1 MRLAVLAFT
10 LVLLAQPCSA
20 HTDLYLIALMG
31 QSNME
36 GRGELADLPPGFPA
50 NPTKLWTFTNSYKW
64 EPAREPVDAPQGQV
78 DVVSMGK
85 RAGVGPSLALADD
98 FVSAHPSTSVGLIPC
113 ARGASSISEWQETQ
127 TKQPRST
134 LFGSCMT
141 RMKAVSP
148 ADGTIRAAIFWQGG
162 SDTKYQDDAL
172 RWKER
177 FTSFVADLRADLG
190 NPNLPVIMVILGTPN
205 QETLRKRPYWQ
216 VVREQQWSV
225 NIPGVIKIEAD
236 GYERKADGVHFTT
249 RGQLAFGAALASLLP
264 AP

>member
-1 MRLAVLAFT
+1 MA
-10 LVLLAQPCSA
+10 
-20 HTDLYLIALMG
+20 
-31 QSNME
+31 
-36 GRGELADLPPGFPA
+36 
-50 NPTKLWTFTNSYKW
+50 
-64 EPAREPVDAPQGQV
+64 
-78 DVVSMGK
+78 
-85 RAGVGPSLALADD
+85 
-98 FVSAHPSTSVGLIPC
+98 
-113 ARGASSISEWQETQ
+113 
-127 TKQPRST
+127 
-134 LFGSCMT
+134 
-141 RMKAVSP
+141 
-148 ADGTIRAAIFWQGG
+148 GG

-190 NPNLPVIMVILGTPN
+190 NPNLPVIMVVLGTPD